1 MDEHGKGT
9 KREQPL
15 TGLNHSLHHMGQE
28 LHIQTEDLGIRE
40 QCIETQ
46 VFCGGC
52 VLLSTRVAYSASVT
66 DHNNRELIAEMMRRQ
81 HFGVIQEIERRL
93 GR

>member
-1 MDEHGKGT
+1 MDEHGKGIT
-9 KREQPL
+9 GEQPL

-28 LHIQTEDLGIRE
+28 LHIQTEDLGAKE

-46 VFCGGC
+46 VFCCGC
-52 VLLSTRVAYSASVT
+52 VMLSTRVAYSASSK
-66 DHNNRELIAEMMRRQ
+66 DHNSREDVAELMRRQ

-93 GR
+93 GL